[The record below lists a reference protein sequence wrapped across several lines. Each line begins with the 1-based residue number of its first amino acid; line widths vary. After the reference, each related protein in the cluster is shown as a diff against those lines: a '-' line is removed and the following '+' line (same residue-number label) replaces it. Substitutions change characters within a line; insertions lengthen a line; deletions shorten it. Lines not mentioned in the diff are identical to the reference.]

1 MSGEAHPPRNG
12 PPRQRRL
19 LAGSILLLALALLA
33 AGWVQ
38 VRQYRLLDATAQYQD
53 DYLQV
58 SLHQLQSEYLRL
70 RAAVHEAAEDG
81 AKNRAALQLRYD
93 IFVSRIDLLAG
104 PRAMRLAPE
113 RPEFNDV
120 AARTR
125 AFVAQA
131 DRVLGP
137 TPSASLDSAALWALE
152 ADLLSLDAPIHA
164 LVLEA
169 SHLVAA
175 QVALRNAAVG
185 KYNRVGIALSALLL
199 LATFGFA
206 LLALGQL
213 RRLEERRH
221 ALERLTEDL
230 HRARREAEAASRA
243 KSVFL
248 ANMSHEIRTPF
259 QGLLGMLQLL
269 GTDALNAAQRRQLLT
284 ASESARHLLA
294 ILNDLL
300 DMAKLEAGTL
310 SVSTE
315 ATELRHLAREVHDLM
330 QSQAAAKAL
339 SLQIEIDAQL
349 PAWAL
354 LDGTRVRQVLYNLIS
369 NAIKFTDR
377 GGVTLAL
384 HASGSGPG
392 AEIVFAVIDSGVG
405 IDASTRER
413 LFQRFQ
419 QGDDSR
425 SRRYGGTGL
434 GLEISRNLARLM
446 GGDLTVQSTPGQG
459 SRFELR
465 LPLPAADAPSAAAA
479 PAARPNTPAP
489 ALRSLRSLRV
499 LAAEDNA
506 VNREVL
512 AAMIGIDGHRVTFAE
527 NGVQAVAA
535 MRQPGAAGARP
546 FDLVLMDL
554 HMPELDGIG
563 ATRAIRALDGP
574 AARVPIVALTADAF
588 AETRARCLDAGMN
601 DFLTKPVGLAE
612 LSQLLA
618 RHAAAA
624 A

>member
-1 MSGEAHPPRNG
+1 MSGEGHPPRIG

-33 AGWVQ
+33 AAWVQ
-38 VRQYRLLDATAQYQD
+38 MRQYRLLDNTAQFQD
-53 DYLQV
+53 EYLQV
-58 SLHQLQSEYLRL
+58 SLHQLQAEYLRL
-70 RAAVHEAAEDG
+70 RAAVHQAAEDG
-81 AKNRAALQLRYD
+81 AKDRPALQLRYD
-93 IFVSRIDLLAG
+93 IFVSRVDLLAG

-137 TPSASLDSAALWALE
+137 TPSATLDSAALGVLDAEL
-152 ADLLSLDAPIHA
+152 ATLDAPIHA

-175 QVALRNAAVG
+175 QVAQRNTAVG

-206 LLALGQL
+206 LLAMGQL

-269 GTDALNAAQRRQLLT
+269 DTDALNAPQRRQLHT
-284 ASESARHLLA
+284 ASESARHLLV

-310 SVSTE
+310 SVSSD
-315 ATELRHLAREVHDLM
+315 ATELRQLAREVQDLM

-339 SLQIEIDAQL
+339 SFQTEIDALL

-384 HASGSGPG
+384 QLSGRGPG
-392 AEIVFAVIDSGVG
+392 AEIAFAVIDSGVG
-405 IDASTRER
+405 IDAATRER

-465 LPLPAADAPSAAAA
+465 LPLRAADAPGLAAA
-479 PAARPNTPAP
+479 PAAPPSAPAP
-489 ALRSLRSLRV
+489 ALRSLRV

-512 AAMIGIDGHRVTFAE
+512 AAMIGIDGHHVIFAE

-535 MRQPGAAGARP
+535 MRQPSAAGARP

-563 ATRAIRALDGP
+563 ATRAIRALEGP

>member
-1 MSGEAHPPRNG
+1 VSGEGHPPRIG

-19 LAGSILLLALALLA
+19 LAGSMLLLALALLA
-33 AGWVQ
+33 AAWVQ

-58 SLHQLQSEYLRL
+58 SLHQLQAEYLRL
-70 RAAVHEAAEDG
+70 RAAVHEAVDAGVKD
-81 AKNRAALQLRYD
+81 RPALQLRYD
-93 IFVSRIDLLAG
+93 IFVSRVDLLAG
-104 PRAMRLAPE
+104 PRAMRLAPL

-125 AFVAQA
+125 AFVERA

-137 TPSASLDSAALWALE
+137 TPSGVLDVAALKTLDAEL
-152 ADLLSLDAPIHA
+152 ASLDAPIHA
-164 LVLEA
+164 LALEA
-169 SHLVAA
+169 SHVVAA
-175 QVALRNAAVG
+175 QVAQRNAAVG
-185 KYNRVGIALSALLL
+185 AYNRVGIALSALLL

-213 RRLEERRH
+213 RRLEERRQ
-221 ALERLTEDL
+221 ALERLTDDL

-269 GTDALNAAQRRQLLT
+269 DTDTLQAAQRRQLHT

-310 SVSTE
+310 SVSSE
-315 ATELRHLAREVHDLM
+315 ATELRHLAREVQDLM

-339 SLQIEIDAQL
+339 SLQTEIDAQL

-384 HASGSGPG
+384 QASVGAGA

-405 IDASTRER
+405 IDAATRER

-425 SRRYGGTGL
+425 SRRFGGTGL

-446 GGDLTVQSTPGQG
+446 GGDLTVQSTPGRG

-465 LPLPAADAPSAAAA
+465 LPLRAADAPGLATPLS
-479 PAARPNTPAP
+479 ARPSAPTPAP
-489 ALRSLRSLRV
+489 RSLRV

-512 AAMIGIDGHRVTFAE
+512 AAMIGIDGHHVSFAE
-527 NGVQAVAA
+527 NGLQAVEA
-535 MRQPGAAGARP
+535 MRQAGAAGARP

-563 ATRAIRALDGP
+563 AARAIRALQGP
-574 AARVPIVALTADAF
+574 AASVPIVALTADAF

-601 DFLTKPVGLAE
+601 EFLTKPVGLAE

>member
-1 MSGEAHPPRNG
+1 MSGEGHPPRIG

-33 AGWVQ
+33 AAWVQ
-38 VRQYRLLDATAQYQD
+38 MRQYRLLDNTAQFQD
-53 DYLQV
+53 EYLQV
-58 SLHQLQSEYLRL
+58 SLHQLQAEYLRL
-70 RAAVHEAAEDG
+70 RAAVHQAAEDG
-81 AKNRAALQLRYD
+81 AKDRPALQLRYD
-93 IFVSRIDLLAG
+93 IFVSRVDLLAG

-137 TPSASLDSAALWALE
+137 TPSATLDSAALGVLDAEL
-152 ADLLSLDAPIHA
+152 ATLDAPIHA

-175 QVALRNAAVG
+175 QVAQRNTAVG

-206 LLALGQL
+206 LLAMGQL

-269 GTDALNAAQRRQLLT
+269 DTDTLNAPQRRQLHT
-284 ASESARHLLA
+284 ASESARHLLV

-310 SVSTE
+310 SVSNDV
-315 ATELRHLAREVHDLM
+315 TELRQLAREVQDLM

-339 SLQIEIDAQL
+339 SFQTEIDALL

-384 HASGSGPG
+384 HSSGSGPG

-465 LPLPAADAPSAAAA
+465 LPLRAADAPGLAAA
-479 PAARPNTPAP
+479 PAAPPSAPAP
-489 ALRSLRSLRV
+489 ALRSLRV

-512 AAMIGIDGHRVTFAE
+512 AAMIGIDGHHVIFAE

-535 MRQPGAAGARP
+535 MRQPSAAGARP

-563 ATRAIRALDGP
+563 ATRAIRALEGP

>member
-1 MSGEAHPPRNG
+1 MNDEAAAPRRG
-12 PPRQRRL
+12 PLRQRRL
-19 LAGSILLLALALLA
+19 LGASILLLALALVA

-38 VRQYRLLDATAQYQD
+38 VRQYRLLDTSAQYQD
-53 DYLQV
+53 DYLQI
-58 SLHQLQSEYLRL
+58 SLHELQAEYLRL
-70 RAAVHEAAEDG
+70 RAAMQRAADPG
-81 AKNRAALQLRYD
+81 MQDRPALQLRYD
-93 IFVSRIDLLAG
+93 IFVSRVDLLAS
-104 PRAMRLAPE
+104 PRAMHLALQ
-113 RPEFNDV
+113 RPEFSEV
-120 AARTR
+120 AARTK
-125 AFVAQA
+125 AFVARA

-137 TPSASLDSAALWALE
+137 APSAAVDASALAALDAEL
-152 ADLLSLDAPIHA
+152 ASLDAPIHA

-175 QVALRNAAVG
+175 QAALRNTTVAN
-185 KYNRVGIALSALLL
+185 YNRVGIALSALLL

-213 RRLEERRH
+213 RRLDERRR
-221 ALERLTEDL
+221 ALERLSVDL
-230 HRARREAEAASRA
+230 HRARHAAEAASRA

-269 GTDALNAAQRRQLLT
+269 DTAALEATQRRQLHT

-310 SVSTE
+310 NVGSEPTALQRLV
-315 ATELRHLAREVHDLM
+315 HEVQHLM
-330 QSQAAAKAL
+330 QSQADAKGLAL
-339 SLQIEIDAQL
+339 QTQIDAML

-354 LDGTRVRQVLYNLIS
+354 LDGTRVRQVLYNLLN

-377 GGVTLAL
+377 GGVTLEL
-384 HASGSGPG
+384 RGSGEG
-392 AEIVFAVIDSGVG
+392 DSREIVFAVIDSGVG
-405 IDASTRER
+405 IDAGTRER

-446 GGDLTVQSTPGQG
+446 GGDLTVQSVPGQG

-465 LPLPAADAPSAAAA
+465 LPLRRAETPGSAVAVAAA
-479 PAARPNTPAP
+479 PAVAASTSRK
-489 ALRSLRSLRV
+489 LSV

-512 AAMIGIDGHRVTFAE
+512 AAMIGLDGHRVFFAE

-535 MRQPGAAGARP
+535 MREPAATGAHSARP
-546 FDLVLMDL
+546 YDLVLMDL

-563 ATRAIRALDGP
+563 AARAIRALAGP
-574 AARVPIVALTADAF
+574 AASVPIVALTADAF
-588 AETRARCLDAGMN
+588 AETRARCLDAGM
-601 DFLTKPVGLAE
+601 DEFLTKPIGLAE

-618 RHAAAA
+618 RHAAALA
-624 A
+624 

>member
-1 MSGEAHPPRNG
+1 MSGDGSAPRSA
-12 PPRQRRL
+12 PTRQRRL
-19 LAGSILLLALALLA
+19 LVGSMLLLALALLA
-33 AGWVQ
+33 AAWIQ
-38 VRQYRLLDATAQYQD
+38 VRQYRLLDTTAQYQD

-58 SLHQLQSEYLRL
+58 SLHQLQAEYLRL
-70 RAAVHEAAEDG
+70 RAAVHEAVDSG
-81 AKNRAALQLRYD
+81 VKDHRALQLRYD
-93 IFVSRIDLLAG
+93 IFVSRVDLLAG

-125 AFVAQA
+125 AFVAHA

-137 TPSASLDSAALWALE
+137 TPSATPDTASLQALDAELGSLDG
-152 ADLLSLDAPIHA
+152 PIHA

-175 QVALRNAAVG
+175 QVAQRNAAVG
-185 KYNRVGIALSALLL
+185 KYNRVGIALSVLLL

-213 RRLEERRH
+213 RRLEERRQ

-269 GTDALNAAQRRQLLT
+269 DTDALNAPQRRQLHT

-310 SVSTE
+310 SVSSE
-315 ATELRHLAREVHDLM
+315 ATELRHLAREVQDLM
-330 QSQAAAKAL
+330 QSQAAVKAL
-339 SLQIEIDAQL
+339 SLQTEIDAQL

-384 HASGSGPG
+384 HASGSGSA
-392 AEIVFAVIDSGVG
+392 AEVVFAVIDSGVG
-405 IDASTRER
+405 IDAQTRKR
-413 LFQRFQ
+413 LFERFQ

-446 GGDLTVQSTPGQG
+446 GGDLTVQSTPGHG

-465 LPLPAADAPSAAAA
+465 LPLRAADAPSLAAA
-479 PAARPNTPAP
+479 PAARPSAPAP
-489 ALRSLRSLRV
+489 ALRSLRV

-512 AAMIGIDGHRVTFAE
+512 AAMIGIDGHHVTFAE

-535 MRQPGAAGARP
+535 MRQPSAAGARP